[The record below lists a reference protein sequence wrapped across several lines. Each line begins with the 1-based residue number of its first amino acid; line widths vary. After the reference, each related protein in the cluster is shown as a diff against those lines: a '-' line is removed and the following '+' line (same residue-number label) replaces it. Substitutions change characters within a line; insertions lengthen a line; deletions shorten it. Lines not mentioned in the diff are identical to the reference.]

1 MIIIQNLRNFHIR
14 IKRYT
19 LRKAMRFLNYLL
31 KSSDNAK
38 GNLGKID
45 SSQIKQQE
53 IVISASKY
61 NMFKAPGEK
70 YYSDQY
76 WQLIRELVEVK
87 QEKVRIL
94 DLGSGQGRM
103 VQKFLDNFPNA
114 TIYCC
119 DISDKAIFELQS
131 NIKVS
136 PAQNVFAEVSTYREF
151 LEGQASSS
159 IDIVLFTEVSFYSP
173 DWEKSLMDI
182 YRVLRPGG
190 VFISSHRS
198 RYFNVMSLLSLGDFQ
213 TAKQILN
220 TNFGRLYITTD
231 LLFSWND
238 SFATREILERAGF
251 SIKKIAGIGVLSG
264 IEGDPHELLAEPG
277 RLSEGEL
284 DALMELEKHL
294 GETVPDAGRYML
306 FISKKD

>member
-1 MIIIQNLRNFHIR
+1 MFIIQNLRNFHIR

-19 LRKAMRFLNYLL
+19 LRKSMRFLNLLL

-38 GNLGKID
+38 GDLGKID

-114 TIYCC
+114 TIYCV
-119 DISDKAIFELQS
+119 IFQTKL
-131 NIKVS
+131 
-136 PAQNVFAEVSTYREF
+136 F
-151 LEGQASSS
+151 LNCNQTSK
-159 IDIVLFTEVSFYSP
+159 F
-173 DWEKSLMDI
+173 
-182 YRVLRPGG
+182 LRPKT
-190 VFISSHRS
+190 F
-198 RYFNVMSLLSLGDFQ
+198 SL
-213 TAKQILN
+213 K
-220 TNFGRLYITTD
+220 
-231 LLFSWND
+231 
-238 SFATREILERAGF
+238 
-251 SIKKIAGIGVLSG
+251 
-264 IEGDPHELLAEPG
+264 
-277 RLSEGEL
+277 
-284 DALMELEKHL
+284 
-294 GETVPDAGRYML
+294 
-306 FISKKD
+306 